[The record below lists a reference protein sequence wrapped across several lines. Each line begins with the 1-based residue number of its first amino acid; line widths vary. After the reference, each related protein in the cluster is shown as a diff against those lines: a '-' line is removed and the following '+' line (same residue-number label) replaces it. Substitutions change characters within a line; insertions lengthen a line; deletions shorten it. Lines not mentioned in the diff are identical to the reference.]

1 MNEIIC
7 EYIASR
13 GLDMCFMEK
22 KFEIKVVSFIE
33 IIMISNTHI
42 MISNTHPK
50 WMIKLFYHKFN
61 DVLCRYF
68 IIFIQKKHCKSKY
81 HLYETLESR

>member
-1 MNEIIC
+1 
-7 EYIASR
+7 
-13 GLDMCFMEK
+13 MCFMEK

-33 IIMISNTHI
+33 IF

-50 WMIKLFYHKFN
+50 WVIKQFYHKFN

-68 IIFIQKKHCKSKY
+68 TIFIQKNTAKVNITY
-81 HLYETLESR
+81 IESR